1 MKGPHERSR
10 WGEMVTNGTNAMV
23 IGLIR
28 IAEYARDRPM
38 GAEGGEQV
46 RLGQAARIK
55 HAVLVVEDEVLVR
68 LMMAEEL
75 RSAGYEVIEAATAD
89 EALDALAH
97 IPGVSLVIT
106 DIRMPGSMDGL
117 RLARLVRSEYPAT
130 RILLTSG
137 NFPNVAIDHDGFF
150 LKPYDPRKM
159 IHHIKTLLD

>member
-1 MKGPHERSR
+1 
-10 WGEMVTNGTNAMV
+10 MVTNGTNAMV

-28 IAEYARDRPM
+28 IAKYARDRPM
-38 GAEGGEQV
+38 GAEGGEHV
-46 RLGQAARIK
+46 RLGQAARSNRT
-55 HAVLVVEDEVLVR
+55 VLIVEDEVLVR
-68 LMMAEEL
+68 LMIAEEL
-75 RSAGYEVIEAATAD
+75 RRAGYDVIEAANAD

-97 IPGVSLVIT
+97 ITSVSLVIT

-150 LKPYDPRKM
+150 LKPYDACKM